1 MNIARLLKTPSIRT
15 VWYYAVSG
23 TFFAVATLFMAR
35 VFTPTDF
42 GVVALAIALTNVGIV
57 VSSAGLGGVILR
69 HPVRLDAGLRRRAFS
84 IVAIAGLALAAF
96 GWWIYSIEKAV
107 VLAVVAAVIAGGMAL
122 LGLVPIQK
130 AHRFHVS
137 VPLTQT
143 GNLALILCAAT
154 LLLVPQARVVW
165 LPTTFVAIAFG
176 CVAVWAWNADLQQA
190 AGGEGFERHGH
201 DAVHFT
207 LLAGADELMW
217 QLERVMIPLLLS
229 IEDLAVFAV
238 IGAIAIA
245 PYHMLA
251 AAANAT
257 LIPRLRSESTKHGRR
272 SLMVHEAGLMVG
284 LAILGGAVIVL
295 CMPPL
300 MEWYLGPKI
309 PITQTLLLSAIAG
322 GTCRIFAAI
331 ARAPAAAFGTSE
343 EIRRISAAAW
353 FAVAVGIA
361 TAWALSGFGLAGL
374 ITGVALGWLVRG
386 GIAIGV
392 TWHHLAERD
401 Q

>member
-1 MNIARLLKTPSIRT
+1 MKIARLLKTPSIRT
-15 VWYYAVSG
+15 VWYYVVSG
-23 TFFAVATLFMAR
+23 TCFAVATLLLAR
-35 VFTPTDF
+35 EFTPTDF
-42 GVVALAIALTNVGIV
+42 GVVALAIALTNVGVV
-57 VSSAGLGGVILR
+57 VSSAGLGGVVLR
-69 HPVRLDAGLRRRAFS
+69 HPVRMDAGLRRRALV
-84 IVAIAGLALAAF
+84 IVAIAGLALASI
-96 GWWIYSIEKAV
+96 GWWTYSIEIAV
-107 VLAVVAAVIAGGMAL
+107 AIAVVAAVMAGGMAL

-143 GNLALILCAAT
+143 GNLALLLCAGT

-165 LPTTFVAIAFG
+165 LPTMFVAIAFG
-176 CVAVWAWNADLQQA
+176 SVAVWAWNADLRQA

-257 LIPRLRSESTKHGRR
+257 LVPQLRSEPTRRGRR
-272 SLMVHEAGLMVG
+272 SLMINEAGLMAG

-295 CMPPL
+295 GMPPL

-309 PITQTLLLSAIAG
+309 PITQALLLSAIAG

-331 ARAPAAAFGTSE
+331 ARAPAVAFGTSK

-353 FAVAVGIA
+353 LAVAIGIA
-361 TAWALSGFGLAGL
+361 TAWALSAFGLAGL
-374 ITGVALGWLVRG
+374 ITGVAIGWLVRG

-392 TWHHLAERD
+392 TWHHLAKGDE
-401 Q
+401 